1 MSATLNSVPGGK
13 PIRVFVPIACAI
25 ALVSLMAFDTK
36 VMSLDEVESEIGFSP
51 EQFAKDSFPD
61 IKEYIE
67 ANAVD
72 ASTLAPEALQSASEA
87 GERYGV
93 SSGVGHI
100 IPVKFTGEVVEEA
113 SGIYTVDIADMPDDV
128 VVRFQAGSAVNGTT
142 LRDTT
147 GEIEF
152 SDFTNQIEYQDAG
165 AALNKE
171 MKRQVLSEID
181 GQDLTGKTLEVVGSF
196 NMINPEN
203 WLITPVSIA
212 ISE

>member
-1 MSATLNSVPGGK
+1 
-13 PIRVFVPIACAI
+13 
-25 ALVSLMAFDTK
+25 
-36 VMSLDEVESEIGFSP
+36 
-51 EQFAKDSFPD
+51 
-61 IKEYIE
+61 
-67 ANAVD
+67 
-72 ASTLAPEALQSASEA
+72 
-87 GERYGV
+87 
-93 SSGVGHI
+93 
-100 IPVKFTGEVVEEA
+100 
-113 SGIYTVDIADMPDDV
+113 MPDDV